1 MKTVN
6 SRENQPNRKLFSVK
20 INKIDRSLV
29 IFTKNKNK
37 KKSHITNIRNK
48 KTVITTDLL
57 SMKRKIRKYCE

>member
-48 KTVITTDLL
+48 KTEQEKQ
-57 SMKRKIRKYCE
+57 S